1 MQIKLNYAMQLNIF
15 IDSLESFPINIG
27 KLLVQSN
34 SIKISFMKLVV
45 DINIFMLKD
54 IIFFVNVLFLSC
66 DKWSLFYSQH
76 LSTSS
81 DILLVKT
88 TVEMSVLE
96 TVVLGLWSTTLDWGG
111 SHLIKRRI
119 LHTRTNTVLITETC
133 WSGTQYC
140 PPQC

>member
-66 DKWSLFYSQH
+66 DK
-76 LSTSS
+76 
-81 DILLVKT
+81 
-88 TVEMSVLE
+88 
-96 TVVLGLWSTTLDWGG
+96 
-111 SHLIKRRI
+111 
-119 LHTRTNTVLITETC
+119 
-133 WSGTQYC
+133 
-140 PPQC
+140 